1 MGAYDSTRASAHSG
15 SESFRA
21 VGRGAMNPA
30 CRVVGLFLVLLAL
43 FQSLPVAVDAW
54 QAQQWPDTAVEWLRL
69 ALLPG
74 ALWLHLRYF
83 SILGCRHCGD
93 DEVR

>member
-1 MGAYDSTRASAHSG
+1 MT
-15 SESFRA
+15 
-21 VGRGAMNPA
+21 PA
-30 CRVVGLFLVLLAL
+30 CRMGGLFLVLLAL

-54 QAQQWPDTAVEWLRL
+54 QARQWPDTASEWVRL

-74 ALWLHLRYF
+74 ALWLYLRYF
-83 SILGCRHCGD
+83 SILGCRQCGND